1 MKGLVL
7 SPDVKQSLPL
17 RETGIRPARDLL
29 ETPVIKSVDLPRE
42 MEKHHSCL
50 NTRAIIEYFQEKD
63 PEALPRLVT
72 GLGPEIDQLA
82 DPLEFLV
89 EINNWVSSD
98 VVIKMF
104 ENARKISGDDDISF
118 KIGFDSAARKK
129 LGYIQRIILFAYRNP
144 RRSLRRVQKIND
156 KFNRNKRIDLVET
169 TRDRAVIR
177 LHWFPEI
184 PATSDFCLFN
194 KGIYTGIPTI
204 WNLPPAILDE
214 TKCYFKGDDCCEY
227 HLKWAK
233 RYSLKDALLNL
244 FVPWRAL
251 NYTIEELEKD
261 KELLKKKFTEIHVLN
276 IELREKLAQL
286 LQLQGSLQ
294 ESEARFRT
302 LLEDIPEVAVQ
313 GYAIDGTVRY
323 WNAASEELYGYQ
335 GIEAVGKNLGDLIF
349 PPELRQVFEH
359 GLELGAQA
367 TRSGEFMPSGEFNL
381 LTKNGVTVPVHSIH
395 TVVCLEG
402 SEPIMF
408 CIAVD
413 LRERKRV
420 EEELRKYRDHLE
432 KLVEERTAELTLVNL
447 KLQEEI
453 QERLRTEGAL
463 RESEVRFRTVF
474 EGAPVGVSL
483 LGLNWEIIE
492 VNLATIQML
501 GYSLEEIRQKGLA
514 NILHPEEV
522 APARMYFDQ
531 MLRGERDFY
540 MREGRFR
547 RKDGAWMWGSNHVS
561 VIRDAQGK
569 PQFAISMMAD
579 ITLEKAA
586 QAEISAYQESLRALA
601 SELSLTEERER
612 RRLAA
617 DLHDHIGQIL
627 ALSQIKLG
635 ALHQEISSKGSKALV
650 TEVRDYIGQA
660 IRYTRS
666 LTYELGLPI
675 LYDLGLVAALEWL
688 AEQMQEQHGLTIQ
701 VHRDQQTKFLGETAR
716 VLVFRVVRELLT
728 NVIKHAHASHV
739 DIHVTSQGPY
749 MILQVLDDGVGF
761 DTAEMGTRSGTSS
774 GYGLFSIRE
783 RLSSL
788 GGHIKI
794 NSRPGQGTQ
803 VTITVPL
810 EQQEAAIN

>member
-1 MKGLVL
+1 MALGLKERGHL
-7 SPDVKQSLPL
+7 FHD
-17 RETGIRPARDLL
+17 
-29 ETPVIKSVDLPRE
+29 

-50 NTRAIIEYFQEKD
+50 NTRAIIEYFQEHAPQD
-63 PEALPRLVT
+63 LHRLFS
-72 GLGPEIDQLA
+72 GLGAEIEQLP
-82 DPLEFLV
+82 DPLEFLM

-104 ENARKISGDDDISF
+104 KNSREITGDDDIAF

-169 TRDRAVIR
+169 TRDRAIIR

-184 PATSDFCLFN
+184 PATPDFCLFN

-214 TKCYFKGDDCCEY
+214 PKCHFKGDDCCEY
-227 HLKWAK
+227 QLKWVK

-251 NYTIEELEKD
+251 NYTIEELERD
-261 KELLKKKFTEIHVLN
+261 KELLKKKFNEIHVLN
-276 IELREKLAQL
+276 IELGEKLTQL

-294 ESEARFRT
+294 ESEARFRN
-302 LLEDIPEVAVQ
+302 LLEYIPGVAVQ
-313 GYAIDGTVRY
+313 GYATDGTVRY
-323 WNAASEELYGYQ
+323 WNTASEELYGYQ
-335 GIEAVGKNLGDLIF
+335 ASEAVGKNLGDLKI
-349 PPELRQVFEH
+349 PPELKQMFNQ
-359 GLELGAQA
+359 GLKLGAKA
-367 TRSGEFMPSGEFNL
+367 TRSGEFMPSREHNL
-381 LTKNGVTVPVHSIH
+381 LTKNGARVPVYSIH

-402 SEPIMF
+402 SEPLMF
-408 CIAVD
+408 CIDVD
-413 LRERKRV
+413 LRERKQV

-432 KLVEERTAELTLVNL
+432 KLVEERTAELTLLNVQ
-447 KLQEEI
+447 LQEEI
-453 QERLRTEGAL
+453 EERLRTESAL

-474 EGAPVGVSL
+474 EGAPVGVGLVS
-483 LGLNWEIIE
+483 LNWEILD
-492 VNLATIQML
+492 VNLATTQML
-501 GYSLEEIRQKGLA
+501 GYSLEELRQVGLQ

-522 APARMYFDQ
+522 VTTKIYFDE

-540 MREGRFR
+540 QREGRYR
-547 RKDGAWMWGSNHVS
+547 RKDGTWMWGSNHVS
-561 VIRDAQGK
+561 VIRDYAGK
-569 PQFAISMMAD
+569 PHFVVSMVAD
-579 ITLEKAA
+579 ITQEKEA
-586 QAEISAYQESLRALA
+586 QAEISAYQERLRALA

-627 ALSQIKLG
+627 ALAQIKLG
-635 ALHQEISSKGSKALV
+635 ALRQEAASAESQAFVKEI
-650 TEVRDYIGQA
+650 RDYISQA
-660 IRYTRS
+660 IHYTRS

-675 LYDLGLVAALEWL
+675 LYDLGLEAALEWL
-688 AEQMQEQHGLTIQ
+688 AEQMHEQHGLAIRVQ
-701 VHRDQQTKFLGETAR
+701 RDYQPKPLGEPAR

-728 NVIKHAHASHV
+728 NVIKHAKANQV
-739 DIHVTSQGPY
+739 DIFIAKEGPY
-749 MILQVLDDGVGF
+749 MFIRVMDDGVGF
-761 DTAEMGTRSGTSS
+761 DTTEPGTRTGKSS

-788 GGHIKI
+788 GGHLEI
-794 NSRPGQGTQ
+794 NSRPGKGTK
-803 VTITVPL
+803 VSITVPL
-810 EQQEAAIN
+810 ERQEAAMN